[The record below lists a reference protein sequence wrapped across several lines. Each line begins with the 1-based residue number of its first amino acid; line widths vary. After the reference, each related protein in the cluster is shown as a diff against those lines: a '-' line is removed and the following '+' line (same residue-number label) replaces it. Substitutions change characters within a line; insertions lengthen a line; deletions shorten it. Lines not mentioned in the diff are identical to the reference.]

1 MIRERNSKITIALLF
16 ITLLF
21 VSVNVYAENRLK
33 CGIKCGA
40 NFSSYI
46 APDNTEHYLSVGSA
60 GSSCSPTVIYAA
72 SVSFRFNKFLTLQ
85 TEILN
90 VRRKYNVK
98 YENLV
103 HGSGDYYLQSST
115 WDGFQEISYLEFSFI
130 IKSLL
135 LLSGK
140 EVCRPYVGMYNAN
153 LLDRKYEYDFSY
165 LIVNNEGEVTESYE
179 KIIKDKLADVKET
192 DNGFILGA
200 EFSLSKILKPLFLD
214 VRLTMSIN
222 KINED
227 TLPGS
232 IRNFSVICFLGITYW
247 GI

>member
-1 MIRERNSKITIALLF
+1 MIRERNIKFSIVLLLF
-16 ITLLF
+16 IPLLTCIDA
-21 VSVNVYAENRLK
+21 YADKKLR
-33 CGIKCGA
+33 CGIKCGI
-40 NFSSYI
+40 NLSSYI

-60 GSSCSPTVIYAA
+60 GSSYSPTAIYAA

-103 HGSGDYYLQSST
+103 QGSGDYYSQSST
-115 WDGFQEISYLEFSFI
+115 WDGFQEIAYLEFSFI
-130 IKSLL
+130 VKTMLL
-135 LLSGK
+135 VSGK
-140 EVCRPYVGMYNAN
+140 EVCKPYIGMYQAN
-153 LLDRKYEYDFSY
+153 LLERKYKYDFAYVAKNS
-165 LIVNNEGEVTESYE
+165 EGEVTESYE
-179 KIIKDKLADVKET
+179 KTIKDQLADVKEI
-192 DNGFILGA
+192 DNGFILGS

-214 VRLTMSIN
+214 VRLTMSMD
-222 KINED
+222 KINEN

-232 IRNFSVICFLGITYW
+232 VKNFSVICFLGITYW

>member
-1 MIRERNSKITIALLF
+1 
-16 ITLLF
+16 
-21 VSVNVYAENRLK
+21 
-33 CGIKCGA
+33 
-40 NFSSYI
+40 
-46 APDNTEHYLSVGSA
+46 LSVGSA
-60 GSSCSPTVIYAA
+60 GSSCSPTVTYAA
-72 SVSFRFNKFLTLQ
+72 SVSFRFHKYFTLQ
-85 TEILN
+85 TEVLN

-140 EVCRPYVGMYNAN
+140 EVCRPYIGMYNAN

-165 LIVNNEGEVTESYE
+165 LVENNEGEVTESYD

-227 TLPGS
+227 TLPRS
-232 IRNFSVICFLGITYW
+232 VRNFSVICFLGITYW

>member
-1 MIRERNSKITIALLF
+1 MIRERNNKITIFLLLF
-16 ITLLF
+16 ILLF
-21 VSVNVYAENRLK
+21 TYIDAYAEKKLRF
-33 CGIKCGA
+33 GIKCGI
-40 NFSSYI
+40 NLSSYI

-60 GSSCSPTVIYAA
+60 GSRYSPTVIYAA

-85 TEILN
+85 TELLN

-103 HGSGDYYLQSST
+103 HGSGDYYSQSST
-115 WDGFQEISYLEFSFI
+115 WDGFQEIVYIEIPLI
-130 IKSLL
+130 IKTTL

-140 EVCRPYVGMYNAN
+140 EVCRPYVGMYHAN

-165 LIVNNEGEVTESYE
+165 IASNSEGEETESYE
-179 KIIKDKLADVKET
+179 KTIKDKLADVKET
-192 DNGFILGA
+192 DNGFIIGT
-200 EFSLSKILKPLFLD
+200 EFSLSKILKSLFLD
-214 VRLTMSIN
+214 VRLTMSMN
-222 KINED
+222 KINEN

-232 IRNFSVICFLGITYW
+232 VRNFSFMCLFCVTYW